1 MVKLRRHAARP
12 SAARAPKP
20 EGTDR
25 RRAITE
31 GALALFAERSFASV
45 TIKDIAGKL
54 RINPALIYY
63 YFESKQ
69 DLFRASIEAAIFDAV
84 AHYDRIRSSHDDP
97 IGLIN
102 AWLESNIEL
111 SHMISNLVKVMLDHS
126 GLRRRIPSVD
136 RLVQQFYE
144 DEYRILSGAIGRGME
159 LGVFQ
164 PVDRRRMA
172 LFVSSHLDGVM
183 VAAKIRPDFDL
194 AQAVVDLREIVF
206 EKLGYVPRQS
216 QRRTAAR
223 ADGAVSD
230 GPRFDGLTVRRSARR
245 SSRGRSESSA
255 AAR

>member
-84 AHYDRIRSSHDDP
+84 AHYEGIRSSHDHP
-97 IGLIN
+97 VGLIN
-102 AWLESNIEL
+102 AWLESNVKL

-126 GLRRRIPSVD
+126 GLPRHIPSVD
-136 RLVQQFYE
+136 RLVRQFYE
-144 DEYRILSGAIGRGME
+144 EEYRILASAIGRGVE

-164 PVDRRRMA
+164 PVDRGRMA

-194 AQAVVDLREIVF
+194 AQAVEDLREILF
-206 EKLGYVPRQS
+206 EKLGYDPRQS
-216 QRRTAAR
+216 HGRPVAI
-223 ADGAVSD
+223 
-230 GPRFDGLTVRRSARR
+230 PRVPVR
-245 SSRGRSESSA
+245 ESSA
-255 AAR
+255 DPHPRRA